1 MAISDFPGEI
11 FIYYISIILS
21 WVGII
26 IITYGGL
33 YAAFRIFQREALK
46 KPIRY
51 NERRLNLTNK
61 IVFGLEFFIAADI
74 LTTLIAPSADELIL
88 LGAVVV
94 IRTVLGYFLEKE
106 AEEFRVD

>member
-1 MAISDFPGEI
+1 MAVLDFPGEI
-11 FIYYISIILS
+11 FIQYISVILS
-21 WVGII
+21 WVGVI

-33 YAAFRIFQREALK
+33 YAALRIFQREALK
-46 KPIRY
+46 KPIKY
-51 NERRLNLTNK
+51 NDIRLNLTNK

-74 LTTLIAPSADELIL
+74 LTTLIAPSADELML

>member
-1 MAISDFPGEI
+1 MAFVDFPGVEI
-11 FIYYISIILS
+11 IQYASILLS
-21 WVGII
+21 WVGVII
-26 IITYGGL
+26 IIYGGL
-33 YAAFRIFQREALK
+33 FATVRLFQREVLK
-46 KPIRY
+46 RPIKY
-51 NERRLNLTNK
+51 NDIRLNLTNK

-74 LTTLIAPSADELIL
+74 LTTLIAPTANELIL